1 MGTARGQRGQSCP
14 RPPSHCRGR
23 GKGAQTE
30 LWMGV
35 FNYTIKC
42 TIRYN
47 YQCSEG
53 ATVHNRHV
61 IYCSHCLYCSAPLAN
76 DYGKLS
82 HLHGCHGNGG
92 LTEASGMASPSSPR
106 TPSPRDGTQW
116 VRRCLRP
123 WGCCRVV
130 GAGVERWGCSG
141 DGQRRGAR
149 DRPKVGTACVRGMK
163 NPSPPCHLPG

>member
-1 MGTARGQRGQSCP
+1 MGF
-14 RPPSHCRGR
+14 
-23 GKGAQTE
+23 
-30 LWMGV
+30 

-61 IYCSHCLYCSAPLAN
+61 IYCSHCLYCSAPLPN

-92 LTEASGMASPSSPR
+92 ADGDI
-106 TPSPRDGTQW
+106 RDGEPLISPHPISAGWDTMGAAMPPRLGMLW
-116 VRRCLRP
+116 GGGCWWGAMGMLRM
-123 WGCCRVV
+123 G
-130 GAGVERWGCSG
+130 SG
-141 DGQRRGAR
+141 ED
-149 DRPKVGTACVRGMK
+149 PETASK
-163 NPSPPCHLPG
+163 WELHLLES